1 MLKQNSSPASWTKAL
16 KVYLD
21 PRVLSMLFLG
31 FSSGLPFGVLAEPL
45 TAWLSDAGVQKT
57 EIGLFA
63 LVSIPYSLKFLWAP
77 IMDRVSLPILNRI
90 FGRRRSWVLLTQGLL
105 FFSIIQ
111 LGMTNPSEGLWWVA
125 VFALLV
131 SFASAS
137 QDIVIDAYRVEIL
150 EERKLAAGAAL
161 AINGWRLSSWG
172 GAAIALMFADLMSW
186 QVVFFFLSAA
196 TGVGVLAIL
205 LNPEPNKVISD
216 NIVYIEN
223 RARLEL
229 KKRKYV
235 SDQTADLFVWVYS
248 SVFCPF
254 IEFIAR
260 PNWILII
267 LFILLYK
274 FGDAVL
280 TVMKIPFFLEIG
292 FSKTEIG
299 AIAKIFGFPPVI
311 LGALFGG
318 LLLAKIGMMR
328 GLLVS
333 GVLMAASNLVF
344 VFQAW
349 VGYSQEMLAITISIE
364 NFTTSMGTVAFVA
377 YLSSLCNTA
386 YTATQ
391 YALLTSFMAFSRTI
405 MTSGSGWVADNVN
418 WPVFFVLTTVAAL
431 PGLIL
436 LIVLITRT
444 QASIVKSD

>member
-1 MLKQNSSPASWTKAL
+1 M
-16 KVYLD
+16 
-21 PRVLSMLFLG
+21 
-31 FSSGLPFGVLAEPL
+31 
-45 TAWLSDAGVQKT
+45 
-57 EIGLFA
+57 
-63 LVSIPYSLKFLWAP
+63 
-77 IMDRVSLPILNRI
+77 
-90 FGRRRSWVLLTQGLL
+90 

-111 LGMTNPSEGLWWVA
+111 LGATNPNEGLWWVA

-150 EERKLAAGAAL
+150 EEKQLAAGAAL

-172 GAAIALMFADLMSW
+172 GAALALMFADLMSW
-186 QVVFFFLSAA
+186 QVVFLCLSVA

-205 LNPEPNKVISD
+205 LNPEPSKKISD
-216 NIVYIEN
+216 NIVVIEN

-229 KKRKYV
+229 KKRKYI
-235 SDQTADLFVWVYS
+235 SDQTADLFVWIYS

-292 FSKTEIG
+292 FSKSEIG
-299 AIAKIFGFPPVI
+299 AIAKIFGFPPVV

-344 VFQAW
+344 ILQAW
-349 VGYSQEMLAITISIE
+349 VGYSQEMLAVTISIE

-377 YLSSLCNTA
+377 YLSSLCNIA

-405 MTSGSGWVADNVN
+405 MTSGSGWVADSVT
-418 WPVFFVLTTVAAL
+418 WPVFFILTTVAAL

-436 LIVLITRT
+436 LIFLIKRT
-444 QASIVKSD
+444 QTSILSSD